1 MNKFIIGLDIWLAL
15 ALPIWFLFIGAKRGN
30 R

>member
-15 ALPIWFLFIGAKRGN
+15 VLPIWFLFIGAKMGDR
-30 R
+30 

>member
-15 ALPIWFLFIGAKRGN
+15 ALPVWFLFLGSREEE
-30 R
+30 